1 MHLQTALLV
10 KKYLSVVLPQHFRC
24 PSAILF
30 FLSVFESARKTL
42 KSILSPPSS
51 HRPLPCSL
59 VRASAYNTTKED
71 SAMQHVQK
79 MDPLTG
85 HQLPVAPL
93 SVTTIHLSPW
103 ERLSTRIKE
112 TGRGETIT
120 EIVLATVTF
129 SLVGGLLFSLYRAL
143 EQYTIIPLP

>member
-1 MHLQTALLV
+1 
-10 KKYLSVVLPQHFRC
+10 
-24 PSAILF
+24 
-30 FLSVFESARKTL
+30 
-42 KSILSPPSS
+42 
-51 HRPLPCSL
+51 
-59 VRASAYNTTKED
+59 
-71 SAMQHVQK
+71 MQHVQK
-79 MDPLTG
+79 MDPLPG

-93 SVTTIHLSPW
+93 SVTTIHPSPW